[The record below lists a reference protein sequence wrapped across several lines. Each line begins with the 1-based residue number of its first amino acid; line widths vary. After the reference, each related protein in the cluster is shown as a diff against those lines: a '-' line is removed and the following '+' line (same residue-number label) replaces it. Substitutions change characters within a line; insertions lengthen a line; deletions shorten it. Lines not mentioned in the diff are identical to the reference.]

1 MQGLCQLTDKY
12 CSNVNCNKFVG
23 KYDFEPKY
31 RVYCFDCNLLIL
43 RSMAMAA
50 VDKAV
55 EVKQA
60 EVEAK
65 IDPAQFEEALA
76 SSSGFKLTNT
86 AKELGISAADLKNII
101 VGHYGIDNLEFRKGR
116 NGGVFLIKR

>member
-1 MQGLCQLTDKY
+1 
-12 CSNVNCNKFVG
+12 
-23 KYDFEPKY
+23 
-31 RVYCFDCNLLIL
+31 
-43 RSMAMAA
+43 MAA

-65 IDPAQFEEALA
+65 IDPSQFEEALA
-76 SSSGFKLTNT
+76 SPVGFKLTNT
-86 AKELGISAADLKNII
+86 AKELGISAADLKGLL
-101 VGHYGIDNLEFRKGR
+101 VEHYGLENLEFRKGR